1 MPSDLRYLLQL
12 RQEADETLTASLRA
26 VSDGALRT
34 FTSLEEMIVFL
45 KDQAAKEPPAEG
57 GPAVDA
63 TANDGG
69 SRR

>member
-12 RQEADETLTASLRA
+12 RQEADETWTASLRA

-45 KDQAAKEPPAEG
+45 KDQLAKEPPAEG
-57 GPAVDA
+57 GLAVDA
-63 TANDGG
+63 TAKDGG
-69 SRR
+69 GT

>member
-45 KDQAAKEPPAEG
+45 KDQLAKEPAAEAG
-57 GPAVDA
+57 LAVDA
-63 TANDGG
+63 TAKDRG
-69 SRR
+69 ST